1 MIPQG
6 RRKEIVM
13 IPRKVRIIEVGPRD
27 GLQNEKKLVPTLSKI
42 EFIKDLHAAGLS
54 EIELTSFVRADRIP
68 QLNDSAEVFSAV
80 SKIDGLD
87 LNKCPVL
94 VPNMR
99 GFENAI
105 SAGVKRVAL
114 FTATSEKFNKNNI
127 NCTIDE
133 SLKKLS
139 AVAKE
144 CSKQNISIR
153 GYISTVF
160 GCPYEGKKTSGDLER
175 IIKTLLDLGVDEISL
190 GDTIGVATP
199 RDIEKILDNV
209 LQYTPTKKIAMHF
222 HDTYSR
228 ALANVYASLKYGIA
242 AYDTSA
248 GGMGGCPYA
257 KGASG
262 NLATEDLIS
271 LLTELDIEHG
281 VNLDLI
287 VKASAKVLDGLGSN
301 SLSKVHQVV
310 ANG

>member
-1 MIPQG
+1 MIPLG

-13 IPRKVRIIEVGPRD
+13 IPRRVRIIEVGPRD
-27 GLQNEKKLVPTLSKI
+27 GLQNEAKLVPTSSKV

-68 QLNDSAEVFSAV
+68 QLNDSAEVFSAA
-80 SKIDGLD
+80 SKINGID

-99 GFENAI
+99 GFENAM

-133 SLKKLS
+133 SLQKLS

-144 CSKQNISIR
+144 CSKHNISIR

-190 GDTIGVATP
+190 GDTIGIATP
-199 RDIEKILDNV
+199 HDVEKILDNV
-209 LQYTPTKKIAMHF
+209 LQYTPVEKIAMHF

-287 VKASAKVLDGLGSN
+287 VKASRKVLDGLSRV
-301 SLSKVHQVV
+301 SSSKVHQVI